1 MTSAYRFLLGPIL
14 PVPQTVWASTTVSPA
29 YPSGDG
35 WVTARAAVRRI
46 QHLLFHTLIP
56 SSAASLSQGQGPL
69 RTDVGHV
76 RDWHQDNEHI
86 MDAISMSTVTLTYGD
101 DTPNR
106 IGADSPPEITWCA
119 FGFATIGHQRAFII
133 RFSATAFGQHA
144 QTWCFF
150 PISERS
156 DTLQAR
162 HPDLFYTRWV
172 DCVYS
177 ALSAFLS
184 SFTVEAAHGSFQTID
199 DVRRYMSTV
208 WRRTTAE
215 FMARFGIGHLSE
227 EEARVSSLAR
237 ALLHLDLGNTS
248 FNLSAIG

>member
-14 PVPQTVWASTTVSPA
+14 PVPQTVWASTTISPA

-35 WVTARAAVRRI
+35 WVTARAAVRHI
-46 QHLLFHTLIP
+46 QQMLFRTRP
-56 SSAASLSQGQGPL
+56 PWSSTMLPGRGPL
-69 RTDVGHV
+69 RTDVGPV
-76 RDWHQDNEHI
+76 RDWQPDNEHI
-86 MDAISMSTVTLTYGD
+86 LDAISMSTVTLTSG

-119 FGFATIGHQRAFII
+119 FAFATIGHQRSFII
-133 RFSATAFGQHA
+133 RFSVAAFGQHA

-156 DTLQAR
+156 DTPQAS

-184 SFTVEAAHGSFQTID
+184 SFTVEAAHGSFQTIN

-237 ALLHLDLGNTS
+237 ASLHLELGNIS
-248 FNLSAIG
+248 FNMSAIG